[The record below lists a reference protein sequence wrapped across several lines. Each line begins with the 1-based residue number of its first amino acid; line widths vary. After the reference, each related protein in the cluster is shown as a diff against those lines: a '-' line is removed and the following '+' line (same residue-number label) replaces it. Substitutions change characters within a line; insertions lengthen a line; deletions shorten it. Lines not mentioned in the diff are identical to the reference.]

1 MLQKIESSRKMWVHP
16 SEKHFSKMM
25 NHLVEKYNMKEIER
39 NNVIADKEQFELL
52 RGNENKKQTD
62 LYLLVQGEVR
72 GAHEAAIAELE
83 KASEIDKD
91 KYSIP
96 LRVFASTIKEEYL
109 FKNMP
114 RLILEKSNSHN
125 RYFVHTK
132 IIDVNEDKTA
142 VGKILIAGM
151 DEEGIRTKEEVLHYL
166 KNETRSLMYQYGL
179 PFDKFEFV
187 FYDKKKNQE
196 ENEIESKI
204 IRQSLEELLD

>member
-1 MLQKIESSRKMWVHP
+1 
-16 SEKHFSKMM
+16 
-25 NHLVEKYNMKEIER
+25 
-39 NNVIADKEQFELL
+39 
-52 RGNENKKQTD
+52 
-62 LYLLVQGEVR
+62 
-72 GAHEAAIAELE
+72 
-83 KASEIDKD
+83 
-91 KYSIP
+91 
-96 LRVFASTIKEEYL
+96 
-109 FKNMP
+109 MP
-114 RLILEKSNSHN
+114 RLIIEKSNSHN

>member
-1 MLQKIESSRKMWVHP
+1 M
-16 SEKHFSKMM
+16 
-25 NHLVEKYNMKEIER
+25 
-39 NNVIADKEQFELL
+39 
-52 RGNENKKQTD
+52 
-62 LYLLVQGEVR
+62 QGEVR

-114 RLILEKSNSHN
+114 RLIIEKSNSHN